1 MSDLPAQQ
9 DLRKMQ
15 PLPNEPSEDD
25 KDWNPNEDQ
34 EFERENN
41 FGGPNAFDE
50 RASNPIFDNN
60 SMS

>member
-25 KDWNPNEDQ
+25 KDWNPNEYQ
-34 EFERENN
+34 EFERVNN
-41 FGGPNAFDE
+41 FGRPNALVE